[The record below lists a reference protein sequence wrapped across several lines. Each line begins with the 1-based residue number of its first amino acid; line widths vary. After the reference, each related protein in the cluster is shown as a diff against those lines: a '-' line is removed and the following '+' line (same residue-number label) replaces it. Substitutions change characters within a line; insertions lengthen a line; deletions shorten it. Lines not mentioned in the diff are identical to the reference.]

1 MKKTLVTLSLL
12 ALSAVAFA
20 HEGHDQAPGATKS
33 IHGGTVQSGKQ
44 LNLEV
49 IVAGNMLTVY
59 PTSHEGK
66 DIAAKD
72 VKIEAMATPKKGK
85 AFPVKLEPTKGG
97 YTATVDLQGAN
108 RLPVTVNVTTQG
120 KTDHFTVQVEE

>member
-1 MKKTLVTLSLL
+1 MKKTFITLAFF
-12 ALSAVAFA
+12 ALTAVSFA
-20 HEGHDQAPGATKS
+20 HEGHDKTPGATKS
-33 IHGGTVQSGKQ
+33 LHGGTVQSGKQ

-49 IVAGNMLTVY
+49 IVTSNQLTLY

-72 VKIEAMATPKKGK
+72 VKIEAVANPKKGK
-85 AFPVKLEPTKGG
+85 AFPVKLEPANGG

-108 RLPVTVNVTTQG
+108 RLPVTVNVTNQG